1 MNDALK
7 SFESTMKSIC
17 DKRGWAYDPKDTS
30 KKLIDICYKNGLIPT
45 FWQQNMSALRSL
57 LEGGVPT
64 GRNKLSGHGQ
74 GATPTTVPEHIVSY
88 VLHMAAAAIVFL
100 VRSEENIK

>member
-1 MNDALK
+1 
-7 SFESTMKSIC
+7 
-17 DKRGWAYDPKDTS
+17 
-30 KKLIDICYKNGLIPT
+30 
-45 FWQQNMSALRSL
+45 MSALRSL

-100 VRSEENIK
+100 VRSEQNIE